1 MPFTSLKNLTKICE
15 KTTGNIIKF
24 KKIAKTSNYDI
35 PYYISD
41 NKKIMKTYEW
51 KPKKNIRDIVNDT
64 YDWLSKNKKK
74 LIKYL

>member
-1 MPFTSLKNLTKICE
+1 MKRLFSVLL
-15 KTTGNIIKF
+15 

-51 KPKKNIRDIVNDT
+51 KPKKNIRYIVNDT

-74 LIKYL
+74 LIKYF